1 MGYKISVWSSD
12 YGIAST
18 HIVVTDKGTEK
29 LKVTKHYPDTVYE
42 AENLTGTA
50 SFTATPAASY
60 KFKQWVYRIGGDDG
74 EQQTSDQNPFYY
86 TGADHNNAELLI
98 RAESENAW
106 GGDDNTLWSVSDIQI
121 GYVDSHVFGEPIV
134 HFLIAPRTIYRFECK
149 FRNSGKARIF
159 TQGYTDTV
167 GYISTARDFH
177 ESSGEPYFIDEWASD
192 NGYDTTGNFLF
203 EWNVVADT
211 TYYVWV
217 RGQEHDTEGDTYLY
231 IEAPEAEPDEP
242 DEPDTWSL
250 TKYTFTPGEHES
262 YELRER
268 EVYRISMTFTHAGKA
283 KFYSTGDIDTYGWLS
298 TSDGFNDIDGVP
310 TSPLTNSD
318 DTDSTNKNFSFEWD
332 VTAGITYYLWVKNP
346 SGTETGEFLIY
357 VEPPAPVYWAVTK
370 YDRGTVTTAVSA
382 MPTISPLTA
391 VRYAVKFSRSGE
403 AKFTSSLDP
412 DLRAYLS
419 TTEDF
424 DTANGMPMYPIDYD
438 DDSGGSTN
446 FSITKY
452 VKAGTQ
458 YYLWVRGKT
467 GQESGTGVI
476 AIFPPTEGVN
486 VAKWDWNLSNGAA
499 TAKLTTAA
507 HTAVLTQG
515 AVANFS
521 FRVWNDLCSK
531 VAAVLD
537 ASGKAWD
544 NKYDTYLNTKMS
556 PSDKELTAKR
566 FNSLR
571 YNIGSHYSTGI
582 KEEDVAPGKDV
593 LGSYFITLA
602 SCVNNWIDTL

>member
-29 LKVTKHYPDTVYE
+29 LKVTKYYPDTVYE

-60 KFKQWVYRIGGDDG
+60 KFKQWVYRIGGDEGDR
-74 EQQTSDQNPFYY
+74 QTSPNNPFYY
-86 TGADHNNAELLI
+86 NGADHGNAQLII

-106 GGDDNTLWSVSDIQI
+106 GDDDNTLWSVADHQL
-121 GYVDSHVFGEPIV
+121 GYADHHDYGEPIMQ
-134 HFLIAPRTIYRFECK
+134 FLIAPRTIYRFECK
-149 FRNSGKARIF
+149 FLNSGKARIY
-159 TQGYTDTV
+159 TQGYTDTT
-167 GYISTARDFH
+167 GYISTAKDFDA
-177 ESSGEPYFIDEWASD
+177 SSGEPYFPDYWVSAG
-192 NGYDTTGNFLF
+192 GYGDNFLF
-203 EWNVVADT
+203 DWNVEAET

-217 RGQEHDTEGDTYLY
+217 RGTYNDTEGETFLLIDP
-231 IEAPEAEPDEP
+231 PEAEPDEP
-242 DEPDTWSL
+242 DEPDPWSL

-262 YELRER
+262 YELQER

-332 VTAGITYYLWVKNP
+332 VTSGTTYYLWVKNP
-346 SGTETGEFLIY
+346 SGTETGTFWIY
-357 VEPPAPVYWAVTK
+357 VEPPTPVEWAVVK
-370 YDRGTVTTAVSA
+370 YDKGVVSSA
-382 MPTISPLTA
+382 ITPMPTISPLTA

-438 DDSGGSTN
+438 DNSGGSTN
-446 FSITKY
+446 FSITRY

-467 GQESGTGVI
+467 GQETGTGVVGI
-476 AIFPPTEGVN
+476 YPPTEDVGVT
-486 VAKWDWNLSNGAA
+486 KWEWNLSNGAA
-499 TAKLTTAA
+499 TATLTSAA
-507 HTAVLTQG
+507 HTAVITQG
-515 AVANFS
+515 AVSNFS
-521 FRVWNDLCSK
+521 YRVWNDLCSK
-531 VAAVLD
+531 VASVLD
-537 ASGKAWD
+537 AAGLTWD
-544 NKYDTYLNTKMS
+544 DEYDTYLNTKMS
-556 PSDKELTAKR
+556 DTDKELTAKR

-582 KEEDVAPGKDV
+582 KEEDIAPGKDV